1 MTIDDNDDAVV
12 PSGSRRSS
20 YVPPAEE
27 SSGEAI
33 DIPRLVVS
41 GDIPE
46 ARASNESVP
55 DLQRNVNDDVETGEI
70 PIPVEVVEANITPA
84 LSVPT
89 RQSLTPEELTQALD
103 PAAGLSSDEQMALL
117 DSQIAL
123 READADAAT
132 RFLDAA
138 RAAGT
143 PEAVAMFDE
152 AKMLFADVAPELV
165 AVRITPAEVVDP
177 VEEPPTEVDAAI
189 ESVPEVELAEIDS
202 EPVMSV
208 DESQSDDVV
217 GEVPSADPLES
228 IVEADGPVG
237 TVSQSWSL
245 DAPASIPIDE
255 DPAVKRLHLTTV
267 AATVSVALTA
277 LMLTFSAGL
286 EPQSLIGI
294 GLAALVVAVGLV
306 FGARHLNAHTGST
319 LRATVESMVGSFA
332 GKTLLAVA
340 GLGGVSALS
349 TAIASFMEGVA
360 DNEATAGVVT
370 RLGDVVGPVTTLATV
385 AVLGLSVALSMLP
398 LRAFR
403 AILLIGVGFTVV
415 GTGAVV
421 GMSGFLVAASETWEL
436 PSFESAVTSAGFVMT
451 LTLVIVGIALA
462 AVHSLTREH
471 EGVRNGTWLAVGA
484 GVGFLAAAATIALAL
499 IASEADHYFFANN
512 SLVHIVSSSA
522 PLAVILGAVVSGVAL
537 VVTTTLVVRGALMFT
552 VKDDRDEPSVVWKL
566 VAFAAVAAVGAML
579 FVSLDDKGVV
589 SWMPDAALSLA
600 PTAGVAAVAL
610 AIVLGLALANSM
622 RTEYRSTPARRVVLA
637 LVSLAVLATALG
649 YSTGSGLAWSWVG
662 FVNEPLTA
670 LGFGLLYIDAVIPV
684 ATMLVVAFVSL
695 AAMIQRE
702 PRAVDS
708 AVQD

>member
-1 MTIDDNDDAVV
+1 
-12 PSGSRRSS
+12 
-20 YVPPAEE
+20 
-27 SSGEAI
+27 
-33 DIPRLVVS
+33 
-41 GDIPE
+41 
-46 ARASNESVP
+46 
-55 DLQRNVNDDVETGEI
+55 
-70 PIPVEVVEANITPA
+70 
-84 LSVPT
+84 
-89 RQSLTPEELTQALD
+89 
-103 PAAGLSSDEQMALL
+103 
-117 DSQIAL
+117 
-123 READADAAT
+123 
-132 RFLDAA
+132 
-138 RAAGT
+138 
-143 PEAVAMFDE
+143 
-152 AKMLFADVAPELV
+152 
-165 AVRITPAEVVDP
+165 
-177 VEEPPTEVDAAI
+177 
-189 ESVPEVELAEIDS
+189 
-202 EPVMSV
+202 
-208 DESQSDDVV
+208 
-217 GEVPSADPLES
+217 
-228 IVEADGPVG
+228 
-237 TVSQSWSL
+237 
-245 DAPASIPIDE
+245 
-255 DPAVKRLHLTTV
+255 
-267 AATVSVALTA
+267 
-277 LMLTFSAGL
+277 
-286 EPQSLIGI
+286 
-294 GLAALVVAVGLV
+294 
-306 FGARHLNAHTGST
+306 
-319 LRATVESMVGSFA
+319 
-332 GKTLLAVA
+332 
-340 GLGGVSALS
+340 
-349 TAIASFMEGVA
+349 
-360 DNEATAGVVT
+360 
-370 RLGDVVGPVTTLATV
+370 
-385 AVLGLSVALSMLP
+385 LSVALSMLP

-436 PSFESAVTSAGFVMT
+436 PSIESAVTSAGFVMT